1 MGEERRIKVNA
12 NGTKE
17 LSWSH
22 LHYFS
27 PTEIKRGLEK
37 RQAKLALDIK
47 SLAPDLIFL
56 QEIGGGVIDQKKT
69 CSDFI
74 ESNTAQDL
82 QKRLKTH
89 KVFTGCRGN
98 TGWWTDSHT
107 FSDFKIE
114 TETSQKIVYQA
125 GDNPYPNS
133 LIIEGLATLTS
144 KKIIVLDHRDE
155 TIRINKNNESY
166 FFQLTRFS
174 HVDKKDQWWIAINVH
189 GGHKIQHFE
198 QAVATRHYLSQYI
211 RLAPHTEQF
220 SGIIVAGDFNAL
232 PIQEEMSMTPWSFDY
247 RWQTQDILTKELMAM
262 NSSSYKP
269 FATLSYNEAKIRVS
283 QTVSSLFDWF
293 ARNRSI
299 HDASL
304 KEVLLHSPCVKVQN
318 EFNPFC
324 DWKHKID
331 HIFVSPTMK
340 IKNHSGIYQQNNWT
354 DLASSLSDHPGLL
367 THLEI

>member
-1 MGEERRIKVNA
+1 MFIFLFLISLQVWSAELKVLSLNLHGLHPMGEERRIKVNA

-37 RQAKLALDIK
+37 RQSKLALDIK

-114 TETSQKIVYQA
+114 TENSQK
-125 GDNPYPNS
+125 
-133 LIIEGLATLTS
+133 
-144 KKIIVLDHRDE
+144 
-155 TIRINKNNESY
+155 
-166 FFQLTRFS
+166 FF
-174 HVDKKDQWWIAINVH
+174 
-189 GGHKIQHFE
+189 
-198 QAVATRHYLSQYI
+198 
-211 RLAPHTEQF
+211 
-220 SGIIVAGDFNAL
+220 
-232 PIQEEMSMTPWSFDY
+232 
-247 RWQTQDILTKELMAM
+247 
-262 NSSSYKP
+262 
-269 FATLSYNEAKIRVS
+269 
-283 QTVSSLFDWF
+283 
-293 ARNRSI
+293 
-299 HDASL
+299 
-304 KEVLLHSPCVKVQN
+304 
-318 EFNPFC
+318 
-324 DWKHKID
+324 
-331 HIFVSPTMK
+331 
-340 IKNHSGIYQQNNWT
+340 
-354 DLASSLSDHPGLL
+354 
-367 THLEI
+367 